1 MQLFVWWQEA
11 LETHQK
17 TKTIIC
23 IIISKTCQRIITR
36 GNQLLSL
43 TLRPVWGAAG
53 SAAVWPPPVHWTPP
67 PALPLSPQ
75 CLDLKIKTSHSVYTR
90 GCLKIKSIILDH
102 LSHPGEI
109 RVGRS
114 KRASPIPVSERKSLA
129 LLMWLTWQ
137 NESQDTVKDFVLV
150 PYPLE
155 ELPLTG
161 RIH

>member
-1 MQLFVWWQEA
+1 MSAYNNSGQP
-11 LETHQK
+11 
-17 TKTIIC
+17 IIVSYSPSSLRGRRLSSRLASSSTLDPTTC
-23 IIISKTCQRIITR
+23 TSTVSSMSGSKDQDIYHIVC
-36 GNQLLSL
+36 
-43 TLRPVWGAAG
+43 
-53 SAAVWPPPVHWTPP
+53 TPG
-67 PALPLSPQ
+67 
-75 CLDLKIKTSHSVYTR
+75 

-114 KRASPIPVSERKSLA
+114 KRASPTPVSERNSLA
-129 LLMWLTWQ
+129 PLMWLTWQ